1 MRGCAP
7 SRPQNSARRRC
18 LFLLAVLLFL
28 TGLTGCTKPVPVAFN
43 NVCRKEND
51 NRYISVEGYLRTGVT
66 VLCSSRGGTRACGLE
81 LADKP
86 DGSSAISVY
95 VEEGTGK
102 SQMQPLPK
110 SYSNDDLKL
119 RSKDGQT
126 IGTQDRVRII
136 GTAKTTTD
144 AVNSSYTICYIDVTK
159 IEKP

>member
-1 MRGCAP
+1 M
-7 SRPQNSARRRC
+7 
-18 LFLLAVLLFL
+18 LFL
-28 TGLTGCTKPVPVAFN
+28 TSLMGCTKPVPVAFN
-43 NVCRKEND
+43 QVCQKEND

-66 VLCSSRGGTRACGLE
+66 VLCSSRNGTRACGLE

-86 DGSSAISVY
+86 DGNSSVSVY
-95 VEEGTGK
+95 VEEGAGN

-110 SYSNDDLKL
+110 SYSPDDLKL
-119 RSKDGQT
+119 RAKDGQT
-126 IGTQDRVRII
+126 IGAQDRVRIV